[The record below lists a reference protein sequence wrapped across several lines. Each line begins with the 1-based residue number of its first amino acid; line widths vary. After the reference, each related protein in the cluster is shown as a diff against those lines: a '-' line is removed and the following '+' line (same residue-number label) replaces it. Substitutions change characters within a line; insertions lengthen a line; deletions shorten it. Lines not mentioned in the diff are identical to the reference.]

1 MDFVNERRKVFCTV
15 EGQTWCFKAV
25 DGSVIEAPDGADQK
39 LTDALAGLAKEQEL
53 VSGTGTASVKAGKKK
68 YEVSVERLL
77 DLTAGDLL
85 HETAQ
90 LYPDGEALIYKD
102 GSRRINY
109 RQFDED
115 STAFAKYLLSIGVK
129 KGDHVGL
136 WMANGI
142 ESLTI
147 CYAISK
153 IGAVVAPFTPYEKQ
167 DRMEEMV
174 RRAEVSTFILYR
186 GAKTTENIEMLA
198 DDMYPEIKEQKYGE
212 LNIEKAPLIKRV
224 ILVDATDEY
233 AYPGVKDYGEAL
245 EEGRKMAD
253 DELEARRKEFG
264 VKDLAYI
271 IFTSGSTGFPKGV
284 MLSHLNIVENSNTM
298 MKMMGLT
305 HEDRM
310 CVQIQLFHTFGSVA
324 SAMTGIQAGIPMLL
338 LSRFKPEESL
348 KFMENEKITVVSGVP
363 TMFIGYI
370 DVYKKN
376 PDEFDTTMLKKGI
389 VAGAP
394 CPEKMVKE
402 IKELLHI
409 DDLIVC
415 YGLTETSPCVSATK
429 TDDTPEVKGTTVGR
443 LVPGVTVKL
452 VDPETEE
459 PVPDGEAGELCVSG
473 YSLMMG
479 YLNDPEKTAAT
490 YTKDG
495 WLKTGDLA
503 YILDDGYIR
512 LGDRLKDIIIRSGEN
527 ISPGNVEKVLLE
539 HPDVEQAYVIG
550 VKDYKYGE
558 IVGTFCHLKD
568 GSELK
573 PEELRKFCVGKTP
586 TLSIPSYYWFVDEF
600 PLLANGK
607 VSKPELRKMA
617 EEMKENTPQVK

>member
-39 LTDALAGLAKEQEL
+39 LTDALASLAKEQEL

>member
-39 LTDALAGLAKEQEL
+39 LTDALASLAKEQEL

-142 ESLTI
+142 ESLTV

-558 IVGTFCHLKD
+558 IVGTFCHLKE

>member
-39 LTDALAGLAKEQEL
+39 LTDALASLAKEQEL

-394 CPEKMVKE
+394 CPEKMVRE